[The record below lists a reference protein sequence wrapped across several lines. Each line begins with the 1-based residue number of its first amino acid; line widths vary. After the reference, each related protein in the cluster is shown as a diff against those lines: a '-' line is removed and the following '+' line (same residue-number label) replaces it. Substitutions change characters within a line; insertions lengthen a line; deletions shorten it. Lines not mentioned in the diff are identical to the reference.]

1 MTRQNWLDR
10 LPAIIRDAEEEW
22 SLEIGAPYAGAD
34 STSSWVAPV
43 RRSDG
48 TRAVLKIGMPHMESE
63 QEADGLR
70 FWAGDP
76 TVRLLEVDTSRGA
89 LLVESC
95 EPGTSLRELPEPEQD
110 EIVAGL
116 LKRLWR
122 RPPTPHDFRSLH
134 ALIEHWTEET
144 IHAATQW
151 PDHGLVREGLAL
163 LAQLAA
169 PSADDALLAT
179 DLHAGNVLA
188 AQREA
193 WLVIDPK
200 PFFGDRA
207 YDATQ
212 HLMNC
217 KARLLAAPRATI
229 DRMAELLELRAERV
243 RLWMF
248 ARASAE
254 PRARWD
260 QESMRLARALAGT

>member
-1 MTRQNWLDR
+1 MAMTRQNWLDR
-10 LPAIIRDAEEEW
+10 LPAMIRQIEEEW
-22 SLEIGAPYAGAD
+22 SLEIGPPYCGAD
-34 STSSWVAPV
+34 STVSWVAPV
-43 RRSDG
+43 RRRNG
-48 TRAVLKIGMPHMESE
+48 TRAVLKIAMPHMEAE

-76 TVRLLEVDTSRGA
+76 TVRLLEAEPSQGA
-89 LLVESC
+89 LLLESC
-95 EPGTSLRELPEPEQD
+95 EPGTSLRALPEPEQD
-110 EIVAGL
+110 EIVATL
-116 LKRLWR
+116 LKRVWR
-122 RPPTPHDFRSLH
+122 RPPTPLQFRSLQTMI
-134 ALIEHWTEET
+134 AHWTEET

-151 PDHGLVREGLAL
+151 PDHGVVREGLAL
-163 LAQLAA
+163 FKQLSA
-169 PSADDALLAT
+169 PSDDDALLAT

-188 AQREA
+188 AKREA

-229 DRMAELLELRAERV
+229 DRMSDLLELRAERV
-243 RLWMF
+243 RSWMF
-248 ARASAE
+248 ARAAAE

-260 QESMRLARALAGT
+260 QESMRMARALA